1 MAPTRGG
8 EYADHS
14 MTDIRVLIADDHP
27 LVRGGLRSFLAA
39 RGGIEVIGEADNGAD
54 AVARALETRPDVVLM
69 DLEMPQLDGVEA
81 ARVLR
86 HRLPEARVLVLSG
99 YADAPRVNGAID
111 AGVEGYLTKD
121 VSPEALADAIRA
133 VSRRE
138 PAFCPKVLRARRR
151 QGSAPQTRPQGAV
164 TIAFTDIEDSTCLV
178 EQRGDLAAQALF
190 RRHDKLVRAVV
201 AAHRGCVIEHP
212 GDALM
217 LAFSSPAGGVRCAV
231 ALQRALARA
240 AQAHPE
246 DALRVRIGLNS
257 GEVLNE
263 GEGYFGRTV
272 YVAARVAE
280 AARGGEI
287 LVSEVMRRQLAGDAF
302 RVVEHGLHGLKG
314 LREPQRL
321 YRVCWDATEP
331 GGGPDARPRA
341 S

>member
-1 MAPTRGG
+1 M
-8 EYADHS
+8 S
-14 MTDIRVLIADDHP
+14 DIRVLIADDHP

-54 AVARALETRPDVVLM
+54 AVARAIETRPDVVLM

-81 ARVLR
+81 ARALR
-86 HRLPEARVLVLSG
+86 RQLPDAKVLVLSG
-99 YADAPRVNGAID
+99 YSDAPRVNGAIE

-138 PAFCPKVLRARRR
+138 PTFCPKVLRVR
-151 QGSAPQTRPQGAV
+151 APQARPQGAV
-164 TIAFTDIEDSTCLV
+164 TIAFTDIEDSTRLV
-178 EQRGDLAAQALF
+178 EQRGDLGAQALF
-190 RRHDKLVRAVV
+190 RRHDALVRDIV
-201 AAHRGCVIEHP
+201 AAHRGCVVEHP
-212 GDALM
+212 GDAFM
-217 LAFSSPAGGVRCAV
+217 LAFSSSAVGVRCAV

-240 AQAHPE
+240 AQLRPE
-246 DALRVRIGLNS
+246 DALRVRIGLNT

-272 YVAARVAE
+272 FVAARVAE

-287 LVSEVMRRQLAGDAF
+287 LVSELTRAQLAEGAF
-302 RVVEHGLHGLKG
+302 CVVAHGSRRLKG
-314 LREPQRL
+314 LREPQQL
-321 YRVCWDATEP
+321 YRVCWDAAEP
-331 GGGPDARPRA
+331 GDSPATQRRA